1 MVANPAYLESQSQL
15 LTQQTLHL
23 GLILVGDEL
32 TESAFIGNPQL
43 ATIAEQSTLTRPNTT
58 LPVGSYNATLGAWE
72 MPATAE
78 FQFSNGPNPITVAQ
92 CFVVKGGNAF
102 AGSNNGTIVLLH
114 TFPTPIAL
122 AANQTVILKTPWRW
136 E

>member
-1 MVANPAYLESQSQL
+1 MVANPAYLESQSAL
-15 LTQQTLHL
+15 LTAQVLHL
-23 GLILVGDEL
+23 GLILAGDEL
-32 TESAFIGNPQL
+32 TEAAFVANPQL
-43 ATIAEQSTLTRPNTT
+43 ATIAEQTSLTRPNTT

-72 MPATAE
+72 LPSTAE
-78 FQFSNGPNPITVAQ
+78 FQFSNGANPITVSQ

-102 AGSNNGTIVLLH
+102 AGNNDGTIVLLH
-114 TFPTPIAL
+114 TFPSPIAL

>member
-1 MVANPAYLESQSQL
+1 MVANPAYLESQSQS
-15 LTQQTLHL
+15 LTQQILHL
-23 GLILVGDEL
+23 GLILVGNEV
-32 TESAFIGNPQL
+32 TETAFTANPAL
-43 ATIAEQSTLTRPNTT
+43 ATIAEQTSLTRPNTT
-58 LPVGSYNATLGAWE
+58 LPIGSYNATLGAWE
-72 MPATAE
+72 MPSNAE
-78 FQFSNGPNPITVAQ
+78 FQFSNGATPTTVAQ

-102 AGSNNGTIVLLH
+102 AGNNDGTIVLLH